1 MLVILPPS
9 ETKSDGGK
17 SAPLDLESLSMPELN
32 GVRRDLADA
41 LVALSGDL
49 ESSRAVLGLGTT
61 DAAIA
66 EVSRNAEL
74 WTAPTRPAITRYTG
88 VLYDALDY
96 PAMTRASKTKA
107 ADRLMIGSAL
117 FGVVSAADLI
127 PAYRLSGGSKLPGFG
142 TLGSVW
148 KPVLSPSL
156 DAIDDFVVDLRSGVY
171 QKLGPV
177 DGAVT
182 ATVVT
187 EYADGSRKV
196 VSHFNK
202 HYKGLVAHELV
213 RTRRNVRDVNALASV
228 LSDAG
233 QRIEITTGL
242 EITVVTEG

>member
-17 SAPLDLESLSMPELN
+17 SAPLDLDSLSLPELN
-32 GVRRDLADA
+32 GVRRRIADA
-41 LVALSGDL
+41 VVELAGDL
-49 ESSRAVLGLGTT
+49 EASRAALGLGAT

-66 EVSRNAEL
+66 EVARNAEL
-74 WTAPTRPAITRYTG
+74 WRAPTRPAITRYTG

-96 PAMTRASKTKA
+96 PGMTRASKAKA

-142 TLGSVW
+142 TLGAAW
-148 KPVLSPSL
+148 KPALSPAL
-156 DAIDDFVVDLRSGVY
+156 DALDDFVVDLRSGVY

-177 DGAVT
+177 DGAVS

-187 EYADGSRKV
+187 EFANGSRKV

-213 RTRRNVRDVNALASV
+213 RTRRTVRDVDGLAAV
-228 LSDAG
+228 LADAG
-233 QRIEITTGL
+233 QRVEITSPL
-242 EITVVTEG
+242 EITVVTED